1 MKAWAAA
8 AAALAVLAC
17 AAWAAAAPRTQAQRL
32 LVAEQAVAPSAL
44 RTHHVALGDSLAH
57 AVHRAADGDVIEL
70 QAGHHH
76 GQVAVVTQKSLT
88 LRGVGGVA
96 VLHADGQSAEG
107 KATLVVR
114 DGSVLVQHI
123 EFRGSRVPD
132 GNGAGIR
139 FERGHLRVSHCA
151 FFDNQNGILTGNH
164 AGAELVVENSSFGLA
179 PAGGKLPHLIYV
191 GSIER
196 FTLVGSH
203 VAGGREGHLVKS
215 RARFN
220 DVRYNFLVD
229 GDAGQAAYELE
240 FPNGGVVHV
249 VGNVIGQSAH
259 TSNPGVVVFG
269 AEGLGPAGLAEHPPR
284 GHALVLV
291 NNTLVN
297 ASARPAWFVRV
308 HEARLQQ
315 RVPQQLV
322 NNLFVGLGVAD
333 VGWGDLGQGNLVV
346 PSLMLIE
353 PPVYSGLTSQDDGRV
368 TAPVQRAAYS
378 LPEDSWL
385 RGMGIA
391 PPAGLLPLAEFAPP
405 VGQRALAPRKRWS
418 PGAFQN

>member
-1 MKAWAAA
+1 
-8 AAALAVLAC
+8 V
-17 AAWAAAAPRTQAQRL
+17 QQ
-32 LVAEQAVAPSAL
+32 
-44 RTHHVALGDSLAH
+44 
-57 AVHRAADGDVIEL
+57 AADGDVIEL

-76 GQVAVVTQKSLT
+76 GQVAVITQRHLT

-96 VLHADGQSAEG
+96 VLHASGQSAEG

-164 AGAELVVENSSFGLA
+164 AGAELVVENSSFGQA

-191 GSIER
+191 GSIAH
-196 FTLVGSH
+196 FTLLGSH
-203 VAGGREGHLVKS
+203 VSGGREGHLVKS

-220 DVRYNFLVD
+220 DVRYNFLLD
-229 GDAGQAAYELE
+229 GDTGQAAYELE
-240 FPNGGVVHV
+240 FPNGGVAHV

-269 AEGLGPAGLAEHPPR
+269 AEGPAAGEAAGQPPR
-284 GHALVLV
+284 EHALVLV
-291 NNTLVN
+291 NNTLIN
-297 ASARPAWFVRV
+297 GGARPAWFVRV

-346 PSLMLIE
+346 PALLLTE
-353 PPVYSGLTSQDDGRV
+353 PPTDSGLTPHNDGKV
-368 TAPVQRAAYS
+368 LWPVQRAAYS

-385 RGMGIA
+385 RGMGIT
-391 PPAGLLPLAEFAPP
+391 PPDGLLPLAEFAPP
-405 VGQRALAPRKRWS
+405 VGQRALASRKRWS
-418 PGAFQN
+418 PGAFQD